1 VAAVGSGVPA
11 REKTPGTTI
20 EERLTC
26 RSTGALQVL
35 HLDTCYYLGGYPG
48 HRYSTP
54 RMDGPSIP
62 AAFPLLQAHSWIGKH
77 FPGKALTV
85 RGFREPEKSAAGVV
99 EALIVRSVVT
109 RVR

>member
-1 VAAVGSGVPA
+1 VPKHRCAAGVAPRYLLLPGWL
-11 REKTPGTTI
+11 PGTQI
-20 EERLTC
+20 LYAPH
-26 RSTGALQVL
+26 GW
-35 HLDTCYYLGGYPG
+35 
-48 HRYSTP
+48 
-54 RMDGPSIP
+54 PSIP